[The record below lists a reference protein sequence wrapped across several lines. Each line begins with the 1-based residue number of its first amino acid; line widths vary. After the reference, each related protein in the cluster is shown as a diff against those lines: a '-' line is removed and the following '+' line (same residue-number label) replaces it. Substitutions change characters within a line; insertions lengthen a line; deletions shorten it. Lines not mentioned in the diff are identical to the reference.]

1 MTLIGLGLAGA
12 VLMARPQA
20 PGYDLI
26 ITGGRI
32 VDGSGAPWFRGDIGV
47 SGERILAMGD
57 LHGETAKTRID
68 ATGLVVAPGFIDML
82 GQSEF
87 NVLVD
92 NRAASKIM
100 QGVTTEITG
109 EGSSIGPVNDRMLA
123 NQKETFAR
131 YKVIADWRTLHEYFV
146 RLATKTHPA
155 INIGSFVGAGGVRD
169 YVIGR
174 DERPATPAELERMK
188 QLVADAMSEGALG
201 LSSSLQ
207 YVPDRFASTDELV
220 ELAKVAARFGGIYIT
235 HQRSESG
242 KIFESLDEVFAIAER
257 AKIPAEI
264 FHLKTAYK
272 ANFGKMPEVLARIR
286 AARARGLD
294 ITANQYPYTRA
305 ANGLDA
311 CLPLW
316 VREGGV
322 DKMIARLKDPA
333 QREKARNDM
342 ADPSTTAWENQWY
355 GSGGGDG
362 VMLAEAIAPE
372 LRKYEGKTISEIG
385 RLLNKDP
392 RDVVMDF
399 VIADRA
405 QSGVIISIMTEEDV
419 RAALAD
425 PLVSVGTDAG
435 ARAED
440 GPLSESR
447 SHPRA
452 WGSFPRIL
460 GHYVR
465 DEHLLTMEE
474 AIRKMTSRAAIRV
487 GLTDRGL
494 LRPGMF
500 ADITI
505 FDPATIRDEATFE
518 DPTHYSVGIT
528 WVVVN
533 GRAVVANGRITGER
547 PGQVIAGPG
556 APRSRTGGRLVDAQ
570 R

>member
-1 MTLIGLGLAGA
+1 
-12 VLMARPQA
+12 
-20 PGYDLI
+20 
-26 ITGGRI
+26 
-32 VDGSGAPWFRGDIGV
+32 
-47 SGERILAMGD
+47 
-57 LHGETAKTRID
+57 
-68 ATGLVVAPGFIDML
+68 
-82 GQSEF
+82 
-87 NVLVD
+87 
-92 NRAASKIM
+92 
-100 QGVTTEITG
+100 
-109 EGSSIGPVNDRMLA
+109 
-123 NQKETFAR
+123 
-131 YKVIADWRTLHEYFV
+131 
-146 RLATKTHPA
+146 
-155 INIGSFVGAGGVRD
+155 
-169 YVIGR
+169 
-174 DERPATPAELERMK
+174 
-188 QLVADAMSEGALG
+188 
-201 LSSSLQ
+201 
-207 YVPDRFASTDELV
+207 
-220 ELAKVAARFGGIYIT
+220 
-235 HQRSESG
+235 
-242 KIFESLDEVFAIAER
+242 
-257 AKIPAEI
+257 
-264 FHLKTAYK
+264 
-272 ANFGKMPEVLARIR
+272 
-286 AARARGLD
+286 
-294 ITANQYPYTRA
+294 
-305 ANGLDA
+305 
-311 CLPLW
+311 
-316 VREGGV
+316 
-322 DKMIARLKDPA
+322 
-333 QREKARNDM
+333 
-342 ADPSTTAWENQWY
+342 
-355 GSGGGDG
+355 
-362 VMLAEAIAPE
+362 MLAEAINPE
-372 LRKYEGKTISEIG
+372 LRKYEGKTITEIG

-505 FDPATIRDEATFE
+505 FDPATIRDVATFE
-518 DPTHYSVGIT
+518 DPTHYSVGIK

-547 PGQVIAGPG
+547 PGQVLAGPG
-556 APRSRTGGRLVDAQ
+556 SPRTRTGGRLVDAQ